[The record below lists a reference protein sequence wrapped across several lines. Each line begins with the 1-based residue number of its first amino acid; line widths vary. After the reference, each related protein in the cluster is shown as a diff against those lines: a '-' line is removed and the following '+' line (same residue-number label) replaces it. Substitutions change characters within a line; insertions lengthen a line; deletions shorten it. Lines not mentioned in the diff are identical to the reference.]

1 MYGYF
6 LTEVSY
12 ILRHFPSVEVFGIEN
27 EEIRIDYLADFQ
39 QQVCIYEALAKDVVH
54 VLPRIV
60 QLAGQPSDG
69 AALPFEF
76 FFNEVSDMWCFVRD
90 HNVGFKA

>member
-1 MYGYF
+1 M
-6 LTEVSY
+6 
-12 ILRHFPSVEVFGIEN
+12 FGIEN